1 MEDIIRRKIGKAR
14 AKIAMLKVNLRATDY
29 MAIKYAEGEISSSE
43 YAETKAKRK
52 QWRTEINMYEEQIK
66 ALRG

>member
-1 MEDIIRRKIGKAR
+1 MSVNEVINECYRKIN
-14 AKIAMLKVNLRATDY
+14 VLRANLHNSDY
-29 MAIKYAEGEISSSE
+29 MAIKYAEGELSSSE

-66 ALRG
+66 ALKG